1 MADLAPELLATARL
15 LTRNEDDARDVAQAT
30 LELGLRHLRSL
41 RDPAKLRA
49 WLFAIEAREASRWRR
64 RLGGAFSLDKAMDEL
79 VDPASDAGSVALRV
93 AIARL
98 PRRERFAVA
107 LHYLAG
113 LPVRETAVAMR
124 VSENTVKTH
133 LRLALQA
140 LREALYDRNT

>member
-1 MADLAPELLATARL
+1 MADLAPELLATARF

-30 LELGLRHLRSL
+30 LELGLCHLRSL

-64 RLGGAFSLDKAMDEL
+64 RWGSALSLDHARDEIA
-79 VDPASDAGSVALRV
+79 DPAFDAGSVALRV

-107 LHYLAG
+107 LHHLAG
-113 LPVRETAVAMR
+113 LSVKDTAVAMG
-124 VSENTVKTH
+124 VAENTVKTH